1 MSPIV
6 TTPNPQQII
15 SRIDTIIRELE
26 TLRQI
31 LTDPAPTIAEPKRKN
46 GLTEEL
52 FGAAG
57 QGSWDEYDPNID
69 FLRFADEYVS

>member
-1 MSPIV
+1 MSPAVNI
-6 TTPNPQQII
+6 PDKKQII

-31 LTDPAPTIAEPKRKN
+31 LTDPAPIIPDTKRKTS
-46 GLTEEL
+46 LTEEL

-57 QGSWDEYDPNID
+57 QGSWDDYNSDID
-69 FLRFADEYVS
+69 ILRFADEHAG